1 MTSIRRRLL
10 LWLIIPLTAVAVI
23 VSIETFVS
31 AQKISNDLH
40 DKTLL
45 AAMLTISE
53 NVVASNG
60 TLLAE
65 QTLKVL
71 TENLGD
77 EFFYHVLGP
86 NGAFVTGYSGYP
98 RLPDEIQLED
108 GVPIFY
114 DGIYQRN
121 TVRVTTMRQLLS
133 GRDLN
138 GWTTITTW
146 QETTQRADLTLSL
159 FGRSLIRLAALVIAA
174 GVIVWFA
181 VTQGLQ
187 PLRRLQQA
195 IDSRTPLDLTPIKRQ
210 MPIELKGIVA
220 SMNDLF
226 ARVARSKA
234 NRERFIGDAAHQ
246 LRNPIAALKVQ
257 AEVALQAKDGKA
269 RNQSLKQVVNV
280 SDQTSELVSQML
292 TNARANAIE
301 KDAGET
307 FDLSE
312 LTLDAARSVAP
323 KAIEKEQDFSTDV
336 TEGIW
341 LKGDKVLI
349 REAIANLIDNAVKYS
364 PRQAK
369 VSISLVLNGDEIS
382 IGISDDGELI
392 SDEEFFQ
399 YCQPFYTDDSA
410 HSGSGLGLA
419 IAKDVSANH
428 GGYLV
433 NRADGDGRG
442 KTISIILPKPK

>member
-1 MTSIRRRLL
+1 MSSIRRRLL

-98 RLPDEIQLED
+98 RLPDDIELKD
-108 GVPIFY
+108 GEPIFY
-114 DGIYQRN
+114 DGVYQGN

-195 IDSRTPLDLTPIKRQ
+195 IDSRTPLDLTPIKRA

-269 RNQSLKQVVNV
+269 RNQSLKQVVQV

-301 KDAGET
+301 KDAGEA

-312 LTLDAARSVAP
+312 LTLDAARSAAS
-323 KAIEKEQDFSTDV
+323 KAIEKDQDFSTDV
-336 TEGIW
+336 TEGVW

-349 REAIANLIDNAVKYS
+349 REAIVNLMDNAVKYS
-364 PRQAK
+364 PNQAK
-369 VSISLVLNGDEIS
+369 ISVSLVSANDEIL
-382 IGISDDGELI
+382 IEISDDGMPI
-392 SDEEFFQ
+392 SDEVFFQ

-428 GGYLV
+428 GGYLS
-433 NRADGDGRG
+433 NIANKTGDG
-442 KTISIILPKPK
+442 KTISIILPKSK

>member
-269 RNQSLKQVVNV
+269 RNQSLKQVVSV

-323 KAIEKEQDFSTDV
+323 KAIEKDQEFSTDV
-336 TEGIW
+336 AEGIW

-349 REAIANLIDNAVKYS
+349 REAIVNLMDNAVKYS

-369 VSISLVLNGDEIS
+369 VSISLVLKEVEIS
-382 IGISDDGELI
+382 IEIRDDGSPI
-392 SDEEFFQ
+392 SDEAFFK

-442 KTISIILPKPK
+442 KIISIILPKPK

>member
-98 RLPDEIQLED
+98 RLPEDIKLED

-114 DGIYQRN
+114 DGIYQGN

-269 RNQSLKQVVNV
+269 RNQSLQQVVNV

-323 KAIEKEQDFSTDV
+323 KAIEKDQDFSTDV
-336 TEGIW
+336 AEGIC

-349 REAIANLIDNAVKYS
+349 REAIVNLMDNAVKYS

-369 VSISLVLNGDEIS
+369 VSISLVLKENEIS
-382 IGISDDGELI
+382 IEISDDGSPI
-392 SDEEFFQ
+392 SDEAFFQ

-433 NRADGDGRG
+433 NKADEDGRG

>member
-98 RLPDEIQLED
+98 RLPEDIKLED

-114 DGIYQRN
+114 DGTYQGN

-187 PLRRLQQA
+187 PLRQLQQA

-312 LTLDAARSVAP
+312 LTRDAARSVAP
-323 KAIEKEQDFSTDV
+323 KAIEKDQDFSTEV

>member
-23 VSIETFVS
+23 VSLETFIS
-31 AQKISNDLH
+31 ARKISNDLH

-53 NVVASNG
+53 HVVASNG

-98 RLPDEIQLED
+98 RLPEGTELED

-114 DGIYQRN
+114 DGVYQGN
-121 TVRVTTMRQLLS
+121 PVRVTIMRQLLS

-146 QETTQRADLTLSL
+146 QEITQRADLTLSL
-159 FGRSLIRLAALVIAA
+159 FGRSLIRLMALVIAA

-181 VTQGLQ
+181 VSLGLQ

-195 IDSRTPLDLTPIKRQ
+195 IDSRTPLDLTPIKRP
-210 MPIELKGIVA
+210 MPIELTGIVS

-269 RNQSLKQVVNV
+269 RNQSLKQVVDV

-312 LTLDAARSVAP
+312 LTLDAARSVAT
-323 KAIEKEQDFSTDV
+323 KAIEKDQDFSTDV
-336 TEGIW
+336 AEGIM

-349 REAIANLIDNAVKYS
+349 REAIVNLIDNAVKYS
-364 PRQAK
+364 PK
-369 VSISLVLNGDEIS
+369 GTNVSVTLMSNDDEIS
-382 IGISDDGELI
+382 IQISDDGEPI
-392 SDEEFFQ
+392 SEEKFFR
-399 YCQPFYTDDSA
+399 YCQPFFTDDRA
-410 HSGSGLGLA
+410 QSGSGLGLA

-428 GGYLV
+428 GGYLS
-433 NRADGDGRG
+433 NITHENGEG
-442 KTISIILPKPK
+442 KTISIILPKRK

>member
-23 VSIETFVS
+23 VSLETFIS
-31 AQKISNDLH
+31 ARKISNDLH

-53 NVVASNG
+53 HVVASNG

-98 RLPDEIQLED
+98 RLPEGTELED

-114 DGIYQRN
+114 DGVYQGN
-121 TVRVTTMRQLLS
+121 PVRVTIMRQLLS

-138 GWTTITTW
+138 GSTTITTW
-146 QETTQRADLTLSL
+146 QEITQRADLTLSL
-159 FGRSLIRLAALVIAA
+159 FGRSLIRLMALVIAA

-181 VTQGLQ
+181 VSLGLQ

-195 IDSRTPLDLTPIKRQ
+195 IDSRTPLDLTPIKRP
-210 MPIELKGIVA
+210 MPIELTGIVS

-312 LTLDAARSVAP
+312 LTLDAARSVAS
-323 KAIEKEQDFSTDV
+323 KAIDKDQDFETDV
-336 TEGIW
+336 LEGVM

-349 REAIANLIDNAVKYS
+349 REAIVNLIDNAVKYS
-364 PRQAK
+364 PK
-369 VSISLVLNGDEIS
+369 GTNVSVTLTSNDDEIS
-382 IGISDDGELI
+382 IQISDDGEPI
-392 SDEEFFQ
+392 SEEEFFR
-399 YCQPFYTDDSA
+399 YCQPFFTDDRA
-410 HSGSGLGLA
+410 QSGSGLGLA

-428 GGYLV
+428 GGYLS
-433 NRADGDGRG
+433 NITHENGEG
-442 KTISIILPKPK
+442 KTISIILPKRK

>member
-98 RLPDEIQLED
+98 RLPDDIQLED

-114 DGIYQRN
+114 DGIYQGN

-269 RNQSLKQVVNV
+269 RNQSLKQVVSV

-323 KAIEKEQDFSTDV
+323 KAIEKDQEFSTDV
-336 TEGIW
+336 EEGIW

-349 REAIANLIDNAVKYS
+349 REAIVNLIDNAVKYS

-369 VSISLVLNGDEIS
+369 VSISLVLKVDEIS
-382 IGISDDGELI
+382 IEISDDGSPI
-392 SDEEFFQ
+392 SDEAFFQ

-410 HSGSGLGLA
+410 HSGSGLGLT

>member
-23 VSIETFVS
+23 VSLETFVS

-98 RLPDEIQLED
+98 RLPEDIKLED

-114 DGIYQRN
+114 DGVYQGN

-269 RNQSLKQVVNV
+269 RNQSLKQVVSV

-323 KAIEKEQDFSTDV
+323 KAIEKDQDFSTDV
-336 TEGIW
+336 AEGIW

-349 REAIANLIDNAVKYS
+349 REAIVNLMDNAVKYS

-369 VSISLVLNGDEIS
+369 VSISLVLKGDEIS
-382 IGISDDGELI
+382 IEISDDGSPI
-392 SDEEFFQ
+392 SDEAFFQ